1 MESAIDSHLQCP
13 RTLSRRV
20 ADDYNP
26 PFPMF
31 VARAAT
37 DLQQV
42 VMGYFGVQYQGEEN
56 RAEALETL
64 RHIVGTFSI
73 EDGPGEYDTTYH
85 RDNSG
90 YDNLIAVGYWRHP
103 DTYQRWLARPEVAD
117 WWGSDDRLS
126 GAIGVFRE
134 IVSPRADQFET
145 LYAFTEG
152 FPGVGAIMD
161 DVSGEIEEHGYW
173 GSARDR
179 MPISQTSWMSADGQ
193 LQAQADPKESGRVVV
208 RAHDNICLIRSGQDW
223 AETGDAERKLY
234 LEQVEPVLRAGMDFL
249 RDNGQGI
256 GCYSNRYVQYI
267 DLDGNLVEKSYNI
280 GHWRA
285 LDMLERWAESHP
297 THLRIFTK
305 FFEVVESL
313 EKLKLYHE
321 VSTFDAADQYYEYVN
336 CHPSTGMMRDAS
348 LPAAMA

>member
-1 MESAIDSHLQCP
+1 MESAIDKHMQCP

-20 ADDYNP
+20 ADDYTP
-26 PFPMF
+26 PFPMV
-31 VARAAT
+31 VARAEQ
-37 DLQQV
+37 DLTQV
-42 VMGYFGVQYQGEEN
+42 VMAYLGVQYRGEEN

-64 RHIVGTFSI
+64 RHIVGTFDV
-73 EDGPGEYDTTYH
+73 EDGPGEWDATQHT
-85 RDNSG
+85 DNSG
-90 YDNLIAVGYWRHP
+90 YDNLIVVGYWRHP
-103 DTYQRWLARPEVAD
+103 ETYTSWAARPEVEG
-117 WWGSDDRLS
+117 WWSSDDRLQ
-126 GAIGVFRE
+126 GNVGVFRE

-161 DVSGEIEEHGYW
+161 GVSGEIEEHGYW

-179 MPISQTSWMSADGQ
+179 MPKSQTDWMSASGQ
-193 LQAQADPKESGRVVV
+193 LQTDGEKSGRVVV

-223 AETGDAERKLY
+223 VDAGEAERKLY
-234 LEQVEPVLRAGMDFL
+234 LEDVEPVLRAGMDFL
-249 RDNGQGI
+249 RDNGEAI
-256 GCYSNRYVQYI
+256 GCYSNRYVTYI
-267 DLDGNLVEKSYNI
+267 DLDGNPIEKSYNI

-336 CHPSTGMMRDAS
+336 CHPSTGMLRDATV
-348 LPAAMA
+348 PAAMA